1 MVRDFL
7 EVFVPLVLEKVE
19 KKKRTPNKI
28 TLKVNYR
35 EEDAPFEPSKYGGMG
50 MCETITRNTGLYY
63 TSVVHFV
70 GTHIVESPNQ
80 PNRPS

>member
-50 MCETITRNTGLYY
+50 MCETTTRNTGFILHHY
-63 TSVVHFV
+63 TFFKCKGISLR
-70 GTHIVESPNQ
+70 TS
-80 PNRPS
+80 